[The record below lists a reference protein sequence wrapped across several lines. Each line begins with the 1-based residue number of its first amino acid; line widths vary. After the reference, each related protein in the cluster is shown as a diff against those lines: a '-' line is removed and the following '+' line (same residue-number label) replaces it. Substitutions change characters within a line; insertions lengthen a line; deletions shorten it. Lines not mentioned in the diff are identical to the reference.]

1 MNILSGNNMGS
12 CIERRLL
19 IMDISKKIKQK
30 YYCKYITLLFLLIL
44 YVALFGIII
53 TQFVRKDLFLIFYI
67 FFIIDFI
74 ISVFLTNIYYKLFKL
89 PKIENINI
97 LIMYIDFFKPEISD
111 LLYTETVTWF
121 SHLIKDA
128 YIKPNECKTTEF
140 SNYINR
146 LYLILRPNDL
156 GLCEATK
163 RKSSF
168 ISLCKKII
176 DKESIDEDIT
186 NFKNKPCEKYH
197 YINIVHDK
205 NIIIYALFLP
215 IHTFACF
222 LITKGSCSTFNA
234 YIFFG
239 NLLLYIPTD
248 ILAILIYKGI
258 LKNTQS

>member
-1 MNILSGNNMGS
+1 MASGV
-12 CIERRLL
+12 ERKLL

-44 YVALFGIII
+44 YVPLFGIII

-74 ISVFLTNIYYKLFKL
+74 ISIFLTNIYYKLFKL
-89 PKIENINI
+89 PEIEDINI
-97 LIMYIDFFKPEISD
+97 LIMYIKFFKPEISD
-111 LLYTETVTWF
+111 LLYTEAVTWF
-121 SHLIKDA
+121 SHLIKDV
-128 YIKPNECKTTEF
+128 YIKPNECKSKELN
-140 SNYINR
+140 SHVNS

-176 DKESIDEDIT
+176 DNESIDKDIA

-205 NIIIYALFLP
+205 NIIIYTLFLP
-215 IHTFACF
+215 IHTFVCF
-222 LITKGSCSTFNA
+222 LITKGSCNTFNA
-234 YIFFG
+234 YIFLG

-248 ILAILIYKGI
+248 MLAIFIYKGI